1 MSNIDRCLKVWQS
14 KLILTQN
21 TRTKV
26 SSWGWI
32 ITTKSLTLKMSKE
45 TFFRTL
51 WTKFLRPSFLWSVRI
66 YYDFALLIKYFLQNF
81 FYIKFSLTIVLLY
94 FNIFV
99 YSKQS
104 IADIANS
111 GWNAICFLTR
121 TAKKGCIKKLCILTP
136 FLLVMVV
143 LSFIW
148 KQ

>member
-51 WTKFLRPSFLWSVRI
+51 WTKFLRPSFLWLILLCKMCSVVSFEFHHVSFVATLPTTFI
-66 YYDFALLIKYFLQNF
+66 SPSPPSPFSILCNSPFISVWNQLFQHLPSF
-81 FYIKFSLTIVLLY
+81 FLLY
-94 FNIFV
+94 TSLNHRAENKT
-99 YSKQS
+99 YS
-104 IADIANS
+104 NFYY
-111 GWNAICFLTR
+111 W
-121 TAKKGCIKKLCILTP
+121 
-136 FLLVMVV
+136 LL
-143 LSFIW
+143 
-148 KQ
+148 